1 MSVLVFVEQ
10 GRLGSS
16 GATEYYATVA
26 GAAIEEVAYDDFSRK
41 LLRLKERFFKR
52 KGVADYPIKGRLLLS
67 GRALSANFRKVEF
80 VKELFSLCRL
90 LKITSFST
98 TKKFSVG
105 AAAQPGVFATGLPKS
120 AVLDSNGYS
129 EEAIS
134 ILLAYLIERVN
145 SFMLENHPGQV
156 AKLIFRTEETS
167 QDYLRG
173 HAFLNF
179 IYGTRFGGGFHGIL
193 GAPLLMPSALS
204 AGLQLADIFAYAA
217 NRYHAGFRDIVE
229 FYQEIADM
237 QFISAIS
244 KDEYELKGMNL
255 IE

>member
-1 MSVLVFVEQ
+1 MSVLVFVEES
-10 GRLGSS
+10 RLRSP
-16 GATEYYATVA
+16 GATEYCATVA

-41 LLRLKERFFKR
+41 LLRLKERFFKC

-67 GRALSANFRKVEF
+67 GRALSANFRKIEF
-80 VKELFSLCRL
+80 VEELFSLCRL
-90 LKITSFST
+90 LKVTSFST
-98 TKKFSVG
+98 TKKFSV
-105 AAAQPGVFATGLPKS
+105 AAAPETGLPRG

-134 ILLAYLIERVN
+134 ILLAYLVERVN

-156 AKLIFRTEETS
+156 AKLIFRTEETG

-179 IYGTRFGGGFHGIL
+179 IYGTRFGGSFHGIL
-193 GAPLLMPSALS
+193 GAPLLMSSALS
-204 AGLQLADIFAYAA
+204 AGLQVADIFAYAA

>member
-1 MSVLVFVEQ
+1 V
-10 GRLGSS
+10 
-16 GATEYYATVA
+16 
-26 GAAIEEVAYDDFSRK
+26 YDDFSRK

-52 KGVADYPIKGRLLLS
+52 KGVGEYPIKGRLLLS

-80 VKELFSLCRL
+80 VEELFSLCRL
-90 LKITSFST
+90 LKIASFST
-98 TKKFSVG
+98 TKKFSAENAAGSG
-105 AAAQPGVFATGLPKS
+105 AAEAGWPKS

-156 AKLIFRTEETS
+156 AKLIFRTEETG
-167 QDYLRG
+167 QDYRRA

-193 GAPLLMPSALS
+193 GAPLLMPAALS
-204 AGLQLADIFAYAA
+204 PGLQVADIFAYAA

-229 FYQEIADM
+229 FYQQIAGM

-244 KDEYELKGMNL
+244 KDEFELKGMNL